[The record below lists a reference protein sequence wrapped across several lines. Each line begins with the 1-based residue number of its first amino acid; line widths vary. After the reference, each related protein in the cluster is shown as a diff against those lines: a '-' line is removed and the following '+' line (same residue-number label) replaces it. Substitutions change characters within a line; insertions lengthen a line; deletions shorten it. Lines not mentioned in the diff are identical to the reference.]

1 MSIEIS
7 NAGQIAGSIITTGL
21 RAIAPSDNV
30 EKLIFRRFK
39 GTAIAQSA
47 ISGVPINPQTDVQS
61 VTLRVNPA
69 QITFTKRKIIN
80 KIQTSAPGRFVV
92 FDWGSELTVLSIKG
106 NTGNLMPAQ
115 PSVGFPLQGMLES
128 VANASNSTDFQEG
141 MAITRAVTTGAGY
154 LAPILQNSLMNNST
168 YFEQLNMS
176 PKYKTFKQLEHMYD
190 MSDADSDVLTLEFG
204 GEAIYRGFFEEFNFD
219 IIAETPWNWAYNI
232 VFVILADLSQAIRR
246 WDDQFNKNNENLK
259 KE

>member
-7 NAGQIAGSIITTGL
+7 NAGRIAGSIITTGL
-21 RAIAPSDNV
+21 RALAPSDNV

-39 GTAIAQSA
+39 GYAIAQSA
-47 ISGVPINPQTDVQS
+47 ISGKQIDPKKDVQS

-115 PSVGFPLQGMLES
+115 PSVGFPLQSTLEA

-141 MAITRAVTTGAGY
+141 MAMTRAVTSGAGY
-154 LAPILQNSLMNNST
+154 LAPILQNSLMQNTT

-176 PKYKTFKQLEHMYD
+176 PKYRTFKELENMYD

-204 GEAIYRGFFEEFNFD
+204 GDTIYRGFFEEFNFD
-219 IIAETPWNWAYNI
+219 IIAETPWNWGYNI

-246 WDDQFNKNNENLK
+246 WDDQFDSNNANLLA
-259 KE
+259 E